1 VPSVLLGLAL
11 DAWSGADVE
20 LPVQRVRL
28 AERLG
33 YDSVWTAEAYGADA
47 LTPLAY
53 LAACTETIKLA
64 TGVVQISARTPAATA
79 MAFATLDSLAGRGR
93 VIAGLG
99 LSGPQ
104 IVEGW
109 YGQPWAKP
117 IGRTRDYVAIMRKV
131 FRREGPVAHDGDAMT
146 LPYSGADAT
155 GLGKPLKSILHPNP
169 DLPIYLAAG
178 GPANVALAAEV
189 ADGWI
194 PMGLS
199 PANAAGFRAT
209 LEKGAAR
216 SGRSLDTLAIHSSTS
231 VHLTDDV
238 AATIARMKPRVALY
252 VGGMGAR
259 DHNFH
264 KDAMAR
270 RGYADAAE
278 RIQELFLAA
287 RREEAIA
294 AVPDEYIDEGALIG
308 STDRITQRFA
318 PWADCGITGLTI
330 HADRDDA
337 VELMARVAHLEPK
350 GATT

>member
-1 VPSVLLGLAL
+1 MLLGLAL
-11 DAWSGADVE
+11 DAWSGADVQ
-20 LPVQRVRL
+20 LPVARVQL

-53 LAACTETIKLA
+53 LAACTSRIKLA

-79 MAFATLDSLAGRGR
+79 MAFATLESLAGRGR

-117 IGRTRDYVAIMRKV
+117 IARTRDYVAIMRKV
-131 FRREGPVAHDGDAMT
+131 FRREAPVAHEGAAIT
-146 LPYSGADAT
+146 LPYAGADAT
-155 GLGKPLKSILHPNP
+155 GMGKPLRSILHTNP

-199 PANAAGFRAT
+199 PANASEFRAT

-216 SGRSLDTLAIHSSTS
+216 SGRSPATLAIQSSTT

-238 AATIARMKPRVALY
+238 SGTIAKMKPRVALY

-264 KDAMAR
+264 KDAMVR
-270 RGYADAAE
+270 RGYGDAAE
-278 RIQELFLAA
+278 RIQEMFLAG
-287 RREEAIA
+287 RRDDATN
-294 AVPDEYIDEGALIG
+294 AVPDEFVDDGALLG
-308 STDRITQRFA
+308 SPERIAQRFVA
-318 PWADCGITGLTI
+318 WTECGITGLTI
-330 HADRDDA
+330 HTDQDA
-337 VELMARVAHLEPK
+337 AIQLMAELARP
-350 GATT
+350 ATEGSTP

>member
-1 VPSVLLGLAL
+1 VLLGLAL

-20 LPVQRVRL
+20 LPVARVQL

-53 LAACTETIKLA
+53 LASCTSRIKLA
-64 TGVVQISARTPAATA
+64 TGIVQISARSPAATA

-117 IGRTRDYVAIMRKV
+117 IARTRDYVAIMRKI
-131 FRREGPVAHDGDAMT
+131 FRREAPVSHDGTAIS

-155 GLGKPLKSILHPNP
+155 GLGKPLRSILHTNP

-178 GPANVALAAEV
+178 GPANVALAAEI

-199 PANAAGFRAT
+199 PANAAGFRTT

-216 SGRSLDTLAIHSSTS
+216 SGRALDTLAIHSSTS

-238 AATIARMKPRVALY
+238 ARTIAKMKPRVALY

-264 KDAMAR
+264 KDSMVR

-278 RIQELFLAA
+278 RVQELFLAGE
-287 RREEAIA
+287 REAA
-294 AVPDEYIDEGALIG
+294 TTAVPDEYVDEGALIG
-308 STDRITQRFA
+308 SPDRIAQRFVA
-318 PWADCGITGLTI
+318 WAECGITGLTI
-330 HADRDDA
+330 HTDQDEAI
-337 VELMARVAHLEPK
+337 ELMAALAGTSTE
-350 GATT
+350 GSTA

>member
-1 VPSVLLGLAL
+1 
-11 DAWSGADVE
+11 
-20 LPVQRVRL
+20 VQL

-53 LAACTETIKLA
+53 LAACTSRIKLA

-79 MAFATLDSLAGRGR
+79 MAFATLESLAGRGR

-117 IGRTRDYVAIMRKV
+117 IARTRDYVAIMRKV
-131 FRREGPVAHDGDAMT
+131 FRREAPVAHEGAAIT
-146 LPYSGADAT
+146 LPYAGADAT
-155 GLGKPLKSILHPNP
+155 GMGKPLRSILHTNP

-199 PANAAGFRAT
+199 PANASEFRAT

-216 SGRSLDTLAIHSSTS
+216 SGRSPATLAIQSSTT

-238 AATIARMKPRVALY
+238 SGTIAKMKPRVALY

-264 KDAMAR
+264 KDAMVR
-270 RGYADAAE
+270 RGYGDAAE
-278 RIQELFLAA
+278 RIQEMFLAG
-287 RREEAIA
+287 RRDDATN
-294 AVPDEYIDEGALIG
+294 AVPDEFVDDGALLG
-308 STDRITQRFA
+308 SPERIAQRFVA
-318 PWADCGITGLTI
+318 WTECGITGLTI
-330 HADRDDA
+330 HTDQDA
-337 VELMARVAHLEPK
+337 AIQLMAELARP
-350 GATT
+350 ATEGSTP

>member
-1 VPSVLLGLAL
+1 MLLGLAL
-11 DAWSGADVE
+11 DAWSGADVK
-20 LPVQRVRL
+20 LPVARVQL

-53 LAACTETIKLA
+53 LAASTSRIKLA
-64 TGVVQISARTPAATA
+64 SGVVQISARTPAATA
-79 MAFATLDSLAGRGR
+79 MAFATLESLAGTGR

-117 IGRTRDYVAIMRKV
+117 IARSRDYVAIMRKI
-131 FRREGPVAHDGDAMT
+131 FEREGPVAHDGVAIT
-146 LPYSGADAT
+146 LPYAGADAT

-169 DLPIYLAAG
+169 RLPIYLAAG

-199 PANAAGFRAT
+199 PANATEFRAA

-216 SGRSLDTLAIHSSTS
+216 SGRALDTLAIQASTT

-238 AATIARMKPRVALY
+238 TGTITAMKPRIALY

-264 KDAMAR
+264 KDAMVR
-270 RGYADAAE
+270 RGYPDAADK
-278 RIQELFLAA
+278 IQELFLAG
-287 RREEAIA
+287 RRDEATA
-294 AVPDEYIDEGALIG
+294 AVPDEYVDEGALLG
-308 STDRITQRFA
+308 SPERVANRYRA
-318 PWADCGITGLTI
+318 WAGCGVTGLTI
-330 HADRDDA
+330 HAHQDEA
-337 VELMARVAHLEPK
+337 IELMADLAELSNRGSTP
-350 GATT
+350 

>member
-1 VPSVLLGLAL
+1 VLLGLAL
-11 DAWSGADVE
+11 DAWSDADVK
-20 LPVQRVRL
+20 LPIERVRL

-53 LAACTETIKLA
+53 LAGCTDTIKLA
-64 TGVVQISARTPAATA
+64 TGIVQISARTPAATA
-79 MAFATLDSLAGRGR
+79 MAFATLESLAGRGR

-117 IGRTRDYVAIMRKV
+117 IARTRDYVAIMRKV
-131 FRREGPVAHDGDAMT
+131 FRREGPVAHDGTAIT

-169 DLPIYLAAG
+169 ELPIYLAAG

-199 PANAAGFRAT
+199 PANAAEFRAP

-216 SGRSLDTLAIHSSTS
+216 SGRGLATLAIQSSTS

-238 AATIARMKPRVALY
+238 AGTIARMKPRVALY

-264 KDAMAR
+264 KDAMVR
-270 RGYADAAE
+270 RGYGDAAQ
-278 RIQELFLAA
+278 RIQELFLAG
-287 RREEAIA
+287 RRDDAIA
-294 AVPDEYIDEGALIG
+294 AVPDDYVDEGGLIG
-308 STDRITQRFA
+308 SPDRIAQRFV
-318 PWADCGITGLTI
+318 PWAECGITGLTI
-330 HADRDDA
+330 HAEQNEA
-337 VELMARVAHLEPK
+337 IELMARVAQLEPR
-350 GATT
+350 GAQHE